1 MGTRFSAIMGRG
13 AAKKKGQNLNELKQ
27 ELEIDV
33 HKVSQE
39 ELLKRFG
46 VNLET
51 GLTTE
56 QAKQKF
62 EEHGPNALT
71 PPPTTPEWIKFC
83 KNLFSGFAMLLWTGA
98 ILCFVAYS
106 IQASAFEEPPDDNLY
121 LGVVL
126 TAVVTV
132 TGVFSY
138 YQESKSA
145 KIMESFKNLV
155 PQYALARRGGEK
167 LNVKAEELT
176 IGDIVEIKFGDRI
189 PADVRV
195 LEARAF
201 KVDNSSLTGE
211 SEPQSRSSEF
221 THENPL
227 ETKNLAF
234 FSTNA
239 VEGTCVGVVVHIGDN
254 TVMGRIAGLA
264 SGLDTGDTPIA
275 KEIAH
280 FIHLITGVAVFLGVT
295 FFIIA
300 IILGYNWLDAVIFLI
315 GIIVANVPE
324 GLLAT
329 VTVCLTL
336 TAKRMAS
343 KNCLVKNLE
352 AVETLGSTSTIC
364 SDKTGTLTQNRMT
377 VAHLWF
383 DNKSHEVDT
392 TESSAGGAISY
403 KDDQSWRALGRI
415 AALCNRAVFL
425 SGEEDKPTSQRD

>member
-1 MGTRFSAIMGRG
+1 MGEDL
-13 AAKKKGQNLNELKQ
+13 KK
-27 ELEIDV
+27 ELELDV
-33 HKVSQE
+33 HKVEVS
-39 ELLKRFG
+39 ELCKRFKTDLT
-46 VNLET
+46 N
-51 GLTTE
+51 GLTSA
-56 QAKQKF
+56 QAKIGN
-62 EEHGPNALT
+62 EEHGLNQLT
-71 PPPTTPEWIKFC
+71 PPPTTPEWVKFC
-83 KNLFSGFAMLLWTGA
+83 QNLFSGFACLLWIGA
-98 ILCFVAYS
+98 ILCSVAYS
-106 IQASAFEEPPDDNLY
+106 IQATAYEEPPDDNLY

-132 TGVFSY
+132 TGIFSY

-155 PQYALARRGGEK
+155 PQFALVRRGGEK
-167 LNVKAEELT
+167 VTISATELT
-176 IGDIVEIKFGDRI
+176 LGDIVEVKFGDRV
-189 PADVRV
+189 PADLRV
-195 LEARAF
+195 LEARGF

-211 SEPQSRSSEF
+211 SEPQARTPEF
-221 THENPL
+221 THDNPL

-239 VEGTCVGVVVHIGDN
+239 VEGTAVGIVVNIGDN

-264 SGLDTGDTPIA
+264 SGLASDETPIA

-280 FIHLITGVAVFLGVT
+280 FIHIITGVAVFLGVT

-300 IILGYNWLDAVIFLI
+300 FILGYNWLDAVIFLI

-329 VTVCLTL
+329 VTVCLPL

-377 VAHLWF
+377 VAHMWF
-383 DNKSHEVDT
+383 DNQIVEVDT
-392 TESSAGGAISY
+392 TENSTGGSIAY
-403 KDDQSWRALGRI
+403 KDDKSWRALGRI

-425 SGEEDKPTSQRD
+425 SGEEKRPISQRDTA